1 MPASSEKQAKL
12 MRIVKA
18 IQNKDVKASD
28 YSDPAKSMA
37 KQMDPEDVD
46 DMMTTEEIEKLK
58 EYIRKTIREM
68 NTTANV
74 QGYMSPN
81 AFAKPGNEKKKGK
94 KQADLT
100 GYTVVNEISEKQIQQ
115 MLSSTNV
122 GDKLEITL
130 DDGETAIFQRFG
142 TDSKREPT
150 FKRVEKNRPVSKAS
164 ALATHVIK
172 KVKPLTENRWLELK
186 KEESPAKVKIGRGIS
201 NINKQLN
208 EMERFL
214 NWYGRLK
221 QESGMSNQDFW
232 KRTNHNIYKIK
243 ERLIKLE
250 QHIRKISE

>member
-1 MPASSEKQAKL
+1 MPAASEKQAKL

-28 YSDPAKSMA
+28 YSDPAKTMA
-37 KQMDPEDVD
+37 KQMDPKDVD

-58 EYIRKTIREM
+58 EYIRRTIREM

-100 GYTVVNEISEKQIQQ
+100 GYTVVNE
-115 MLSSTNV
+115 
-122 GDKLEITL
+122 
-130 DDGETAIFQRFG
+130 
-142 TDSKREPT
+142 
-150 FKRVEKNRPVSKAS
+150 
-164 ALATHVIK
+164 
-172 KVKPLTENRWLELK
+172 NRWLELK
-186 KEESPAKVKIGRGIS
+186 KEESPAKVKIGKGIS

-221 QESGMSNQDFW
+221 QENGMSNQDFW